1 MRERDVRV
9 CTLLSTQC
17 SPSEFYSMVSA
28 LARVQRQLHSFSE
41 MALDDLHSG
50 LVQQIVKEVCACP
63 D

>member
-1 MRERDVRV
+1 
-9 CTLLSTQC
+9 
-17 SPSEFYSMVSA
+17 MVSA

-50 LVQQIVKEVCACP
+50 LVQQIVKEVCACL